1 MCDLIRACGGHVLVD
16 SEGQTFNDLDL
27 KGSKVICVTCTDLE
41 DRDGD
46 NFKEK
51 RRAVQKAKGT
61 GSLSFHKSY
70 QSLTHLLTKSSV
82 VL

>member
-27 KGSKVICVTCTDLE
+27 MGSKVICVTCTDLE

-61 GSLSFHKSY
+61 RSLPTQVHP
-70 QSLTHLLTKSSV
+70 SLTHFLTKSSV